1 MSWKWICSSFLVEV
15 TLANLVKR
23 FDWKV
28 DVGAMGDDKPDVAEA
43 NGIDVCRKC
52 ALLLTNNSRVKKP
65 WEKWKV
71 QFNTRSLY
79 LLWDKMKQW
88 SRIVGIYNELFIWLK
103 QTSIIKPKSN

>member
-43 NGIDVCRKC
+43 IGIDVCRKDPLIVC
-52 ALLLTNNSRVKKP
+52 PSSADFILKCPSTLLKNSSMP
-65 WEKWKV
+65 
-71 QFNTRSLY
+71 QF
-79 LLWDKMKQW
+79 
-88 SRIVGIYNELFIWLK
+88 
-103 QTSIIKPKSN
+103 